1 MSFINV
7 NMRETAQKTG
17 VPIVQVEDMLTTYR
31 QWTLDRVLKGGETVS
46 YLGLVEMSCG
56 PANYGLAHR
65 QPLAAQ
71 YKQFAREN
79 GYNVHKAETVLSYYA
94 QTCLEALE
102 AEKKLV
108 LRGVGVFRITDDGA
122 LRFLRSAVHGQE
134 GYDYRCE
141 VNKGIRQRYNTA
153 RNEEEDGE

>member
-1 MSFINV
+1 MSFINL

-71 YKQFAREN
+71 YKQFA
-79 GYNVHKAETVLSYYA
+79 
-94 QTCLEALE
+94 
-102 AEKKLV
+102 
-108 LRGVGVFRITDDGA
+108 
-122 LRFLRSAVHGQE
+122 
-134 GYDYRCE
+134 
-141 VNKGIRQRYNTA
+141 A
-153 RNEEEDGE
+153 RH

>member
-1 MSFINV
+1 MSFINL

-17 VPIVQVEDMLTTYR
+17 VPIVQVENMLTTYR

-94 QTCLEALE
+94 QTCLESLE

-141 VNKGIRQRYNTA
+141 VNKDIRQRYNMA
-153 RNEEEDGE
+153 RSEEEDGE